1 MHTKQHL
8 GHINHSL
15 MKELSARSGQGND
28 NGSSPKAGL
37 PKKVIE
43 QAFGSLDA
51 LKEFNVTTAGIQG
64 LGWLG
69 LDLSIRHLYITK
81 TVNQDPLL
89 IHIPVDIR
97 EHAFTS
103 SIFK

>member
-1 MHTKQHL
+1 

-15 MKELSARSGQGND
+15 MKEFRARSGQGND
-28 NGSSPKAGL
+28 NGSSAKAGL

-51 LKEFNVTTAGIQG
+51 LKKFDATTAGIQG
-64 LGWLG
+64 WGWLG
-69 LDLSIRHLYITK
+69 LNLSIRHLYITK

-89 IHIPVDIR
+89 
-97 EHAFTS
+97 
-103 SIFK
+103 